1 MKNFHVLLQTL
12 IDNEAKPNSIL
23 CFCRDLY
30 EYKQAEFSYKE
41 APTRAVQRK
50 CYKEVA
56 KHHANVRD
64 WLVTL
69 RLDSAYKPE
78 DFIDE

>member
-30 EYKQAEFSYKE
+30 EYKQAELIYRE

-50 CYKEVA
+50 CYKEVV

-78 DFIDE
+78 DFIEE

>member
-30 EYKQAEFSYKE
+30 EYKHAQYNYNE
-41 APTRAVQRK
+41 APTKAIQRHR
-50 CYKEVA
+50 YDVLA
-56 KHHANVRD
+56 RHHSYVRD
-64 WLVTL
+64 WLKTFNL
-69 RLDSAYKPE
+69 EDKYKPE